1 MKKIKTLQLGA
12 LLIGTAI
19 CFGTMRPAVA
29 VAADA
34 NPIVFSAVAR
44 DADGFVKNNATL
56 QLDCRLVD
64 RETRNTVYSETHTL
78 SADAMG
84 QLQIPLGDGTPTYG
98 NFQQVDFSQPLDLL
112 VFDGDQ
118 LLTDAPLTQVPSA
131 AFAQT
136 ADHAETANNALSA
149 QTLDGIAFDDE
160 AEPDQST
167 IWSSAKVSQML
178 GNQQQGVQSGQTAIA
193 KERAERMAEDQRIWD
208 SLNVRGNDLIAMNE
222 RFNEQDERLNGMD
235 ERMHEQEA
243 SIDAL
248 EERADGHDEAINA
261 LEERTNGMDQHLHDL
276 DDDLSTLKER
286 VDGHD
291 AAINTLEERV
301 EGMDGHM
308 HDLDDDLSALE
319 ERVSANEG
327 NINTLEERTEDIDR
341 HLHDLEANVNDSL
354 EVVWDSID
362 ALKDELRQQQE
373 EIERQMGDIN
383 YCLVNDAERGIYH
396 NAIPLYDADKPD
408 TIGLFANPILKV
420 LRQDGHCALFSALHL
435 ASQLKRSY
443 RARVMTYNTS
453 GDPTSPK
460 EVYIPASTA
469 GLDIYVD
476 NYRMDVPVVYYT
488 YDALVFDVEFYYLG
502 DDTTPKLYVTLIR
515 E

>member
-1 MKKIKTLQLGA
+1 MEKTRIFQLGA
-12 LLIGTAI
+12 LLLGTAI

-29 VAADA
+29 VAADT

-44 DADGFVKNNATL
+44 DHDGFVKNDATL

-84 QLQIPLGDGTPTYG
+84 QLQIPLGDGTPTFG
-98 NFQQVDFSQPLDLL
+98 NFQQVDFSQPLDL
-112 VFDGDQ
+112 VVYDGDQ
-118 LLTDAPLTQVPSA
+118 LLTDAPLTQVPAA

-149 QTLDGIAFDDE
+149 QTLNGIAFDDE
-160 AEPDQST
+160 AEPDQGT
-167 IWSSAKVSQML
+167 IWSSAKVSQMI

-208 SLNVRGNDLIAMNE
+208 SLNVRANDQTALTE
-222 RFNEQDERLNGMD
+222 RVEEHFNTLEERV
-235 ERMHEQEA
+235 HEQET
-243 SIDAL
+243 DL
-248 EERADGHDEAINA
+248 NTLKERVDGHDSEINTVK
-261 LEERTNGMDQHLHDL
+261 EHVDGMDNHMHEM

-291 AAINTLEERV
+291 AAIE
-301 EGMDGHM
+301 
-308 HDLDDDLSALE
+308 ALE
-319 ERVSANEG
+319 D
-327 NINTLEERTEDIDR
+327 RTEDIDH
-341 HLHDLEANVNDSL
+341 HLHDLEASVNDSL

-362 ALKDELRQQQE
+362 ALKDEIRQQKE
-373 EIERQMGDIN
+373 DIEHQIGDLN
-383 YCLVNDAERGIYH
+383 FCLVNDAEKGLYH
-396 NAIPLYDADKPD
+396 NAIPLYDFERPD
-408 TIGLFANPILKV
+408 SIGLFANPILKV
-420 LRQDGHCALFSALHL
+420 LRQDANCDLFSALDR
-435 ASQLKRSY
+435 ASLLKRSY
-443 RARVMTYNTS
+443 RARVMTYNT
-453 GDPTSPK
+453 GGNPTSPK

-502 DDTTPKLYVTLIR
+502 DGTTPKLYVTLIR

>member
-1 MKKIKTLQLGA
+1 MEKTRIFQLGA
-12 LLIGTAI
+12 LLLGTTI

-29 VAADA
+29 VAADT

-44 DADGFVKNNATL
+44 DHDGFVKNDATL

-64 RETRNTVYSETHTL
+64 RETRNTIYSETHTL

-84 QLQIPLGDGTPTYG
+84 QLQIPLGDGTPTFG
-98 NFQQVDFSQPLDLL
+98 NFQQVDFSQPLDL
-112 VFDGDQ
+112 VVYDGDQ
-118 LLTDAPLTQVPSA
+118 LLTDAPLTQVPAA

-149 QTLDGIAFDDE
+149 QTLNGIAFDDE
-160 AEPDQST
+160 AEPDQGT
-167 IWSSAKVSQML
+167 IWSSAKVSQMI

-208 SLNVRGNDLIAMNE
+208 SLNVRANDQTALTE
-222 RFNEQDERLNGMD
+222 RVEEHFNTLEERV
-235 ERMHEQEA
+235 HEQET
-243 SIDAL
+243 DL
-248 EERADGHDEAINA
+248 NTLKERVDGHEAEIN
-261 LEERTNGMDQHLHDL
+261 TVKGHVDDMDNHMHEM

-291 AAINTLEERV
+291 AAIE
-301 EGMDGHM
+301 
-308 HDLDDDLSALE
+308 ALE
-319 ERVSANEG
+319 D
-327 NINTLEERTEDIDR
+327 RTEDIDH
-341 HLHDLEANVNDSL
+341 HLHDLEASVNDSL

-362 ALKDELRQQQE
+362 ALKDEIRQQKE
-373 EIERQMGDIN
+373 DIEHQIGDLN
-383 YCLVNDAERGIYH
+383 FCLVNDAEKGLYH
-396 NAIPLYDADKPD
+396 NAIPLYDFERPD
-408 TIGLFANPILKV
+408 SIGLFANPILKV
-420 LRQDGHCALFSALHL
+420 LRQDANCDLFSALDR
-435 ASQLKRSY
+435 ASLLKRSY
-443 RARVMTYNTS
+443 RARVMTYNT
-453 GDPTSPK
+453 GGNPTSPK

-502 DDTTPKLYVTLIR
+502 DGTTPKLYVTLIR

>member
-1 MKKIKTLQLGA
+1 MEKTRIFQLGA

-29 VAADA
+29 VAADT

-44 DADGFVKNNATL
+44 DHDGFVKNDATL

-84 QLQIPLGDGTPTYG
+84 QLQIPLGDGTPTFG
-98 NFQQVDFSQPLDLL
+98 NFQQVDFSQPLDL
-112 VFDGDQ
+112 VVYDGDQ
-118 LLTDAPLTQVPSA
+118 LLTDAPLTQVPAA

-149 QTLDGIAFDDE
+149 QTLNGIAFDDE
-160 AEPDQST
+160 AEPDQGT
-167 IWSSAKVSQML
+167 IWSSAKVSQMI

-208 SLNVRGNDLIAMNE
+208 SLNVRANDQTALTE
-222 RFNEQDERLNGMD
+222 RVEEHFNTLEERV
-235 ERMHEQEA
+235 HEQET
-243 SIDAL
+243 DL
-248 EERADGHDEAINA
+248 NTLKERVDGHEAEINTVK
-261 LEERTNGMDQHLHDL
+261 EHVDGMDNHMHEM

-291 AAINTLEERV
+291 AAIE
-301 EGMDGHM
+301 
-308 HDLDDDLSALE
+308 ALE
-319 ERVSANEG
+319 D
-327 NINTLEERTEDIDR
+327 RTEDIDH
-341 HLHDLEANVNDSL
+341 HLHDLEASVNDSL

-362 ALKDELRQQQE
+362 ALKDEIRQQKE
-373 EIERQMGDIN
+373 DIEHQIGDLN
-383 YCLVNDAERGIYH
+383 FCLVNDAEKGLYH
-396 NAIPLYDADKPD
+396 NAIPLYDFERPD
-408 TIGLFANPILKV
+408 SIGLFANPILKV
-420 LRQDGHCALFSALHL
+420 LRQDANCDLFSALDR
-435 ASQLKRSY
+435 ASLLKRSY
-443 RARVMTYNTS
+443 RARVMTYNT
-453 GDPTSPK
+453 GGNPTSPK

-502 DDTTPKLYVTLIR
+502 DGTTPKLYVTLIR

>member
-1 MKKIKTLQLGA
+1 MEKTRIFQLGA

-29 VAADA
+29 VAADT

-44 DADGFVKNNATL
+44 DHDGFVKNDATL

-84 QLQIPLGDGTPTYG
+84 QLQIPLGDGTPTFG
-98 NFQQVDFSQPLDLL
+98 NFQQVDFSQPLDL
-112 VFDGDQ
+112 VVYDGDQ
-118 LLTDAPLTQVPSA
+118 LLTDAPLTQVPAA

-149 QTLDGIAFDDE
+149 QTLNGIAFDDE
-160 AEPDQST
+160 AEPDQGT
-167 IWSSAKVSQML
+167 IWSSAKVSQMI

-208 SLNVRGNDLIAMNE
+208 SLNVRANDQTALTE
-222 RFNEQDERLNGMD
+222 RVEEHFNTLEERV
-235 ERMHEQEA
+235 HEQET
-243 SIDAL
+243 DL
-248 EERADGHDEAINA
+248 NTLKERVDGHDSEINTVK
-261 LEERTNGMDQHLHDL
+261 EHFDGMDNHMHEM

-291 AAINTLEERV
+291 AAIE
-301 EGMDGHM
+301 
-308 HDLDDDLSALE
+308 ALE
-319 ERVSANEG
+319 D
-327 NINTLEERTEDIDR
+327 RTEDIDHHR
-341 HLHDLEANVNDSL
+341 HDLEASVNDSL

-362 ALKDELRQQQE
+362 ALKDEIRQQKE
-373 EIERQMGDIN
+373 DIEHQIGDLN
-383 YCLVNDAERGIYH
+383 FCLVNDAEKGLYH
-396 NAIPLYDADKPD
+396 NAIPLYDFERPD
-408 TIGLFANPILKV
+408 SIGLFANPILKV
-420 LRQDGHCALFSALHL
+420 LRQDANCDLFSALDR

-443 RARVMTYNTS
+443 RARVMTYNT
-453 GDPTSPK
+453 GGNPMNPK

-502 DDTTPKLYVTLIR
+502 DDMTPKLYVTLIR

>member
-1 MKKIKTLQLGA
+1 MEKTRIFQLGA

-29 VAADA
+29 VAADT

-44 DADGFVKNNATL
+44 DHDGFVKNDATL

-84 QLQIPLGDGTPTYG
+84 QLQIPLGDGTPTFG
-98 NFQQVDFSQPLDLL
+98 NFQQVDFSQPLDL
-112 VFDGDQ
+112 VVYDGDQ
-118 LLTDAPLTQVPSA
+118 LLTDAPLTQVPAA

-149 QTLDGIAFDDE
+149 QTLNGIAFDDE
-160 AEPDQST
+160 AEPDQGT
-167 IWSSAKVSQML
+167 IWSSAKVSQMI

-193 KERAERMAEDQRIWD
+193 KERAERMTEDQRIWD
-208 SLNVRGNDLIAMNE
+208 SLNVRGNEQTALSE
-222 RFNEQDERLNGMD
+222 RIEEHFNTLEERV
-235 ERMHEQEA
+235 HEQEV
-243 SIDAL
+243 DL
-248 EERADGHDEAINA
+248 NA
-261 LEERTNGMDQHLHDL
+261 LE
-276 DDDLSTLKER
+276 ER

-291 AAINTLEERV
+291 VAIE
-301 EGMDGHM
+301 
-308 HDLDDDLSALE
+308 ALE
-319 ERVSANEG
+319 D
-327 NINTLEERTEDIDR
+327 RTEDIDH
-341 HLHDLEANVNDSL
+341 HLHDLEASVNDSL

-362 ALKDELRQQQE
+362 ALKDEIRQQKE
-373 EIERQMGDIN
+373 DIEHQIGDLN
-383 YCLVNDAERGIYH
+383 FCLVNDAEKGLYH
-396 NAIPLYDADKPD
+396 NAIPLYDFERPD
-408 TIGLFANPILKV
+408 SIGLFANPILKV
-420 LRQDGHCALFSALHL
+420 LRQDANCDLFADLNR

-443 RARVMTYNTS
+443 RARVMTYNT
-453 GDPTSPK
+453 GGNPMNPK

-502 DDTTPKLYVTLIR
+502 DDMTPKLYVTLIR

>member
-1 MKKIKTLQLGA
+1 MKKIKTIQLGA

-167 IWSSAKVSQML
+167 IWSSAKVSQMF

-208 SLNVRGNDLIAMNE
+208 SINIRDNERRALETRIHDSLTTVWDSIHIIRNDLNTI
-222 RFNEQDERLNGMD
+222 DER
-235 ERMHEQEA
+235 
-243 SIDAL
+243 I
-248 EERADGHDEAINA
+248 
-261 LEERTNGMDQHLHDL
+261 
-276 DDDLSTLKER
+276 
-286 VDGHD
+286 
-291 AAINTLEERV
+291 
-301 EGMDGHM
+301 
-308 HDLDDDLSALE
+308 
-319 ERVSANEG
+319 
-327 NINTLEERTEDIDR
+327 
-341 HLHDLEANVNDSL
+341 NDSL
-354 EVVWDSID
+354 EGVWDSID
-362 ALKDELRQQQE
+362 ALKDEIRQQQE

-420 LRQDGHCALFSALHL
+420 LRQDDYCDLFSALHL
-435 ASQLKRSY
+435 ASQLKKSY

>member
-1 MKKIKTLQLGA
+1 MEKTRIFQLGA

-29 VAADA
+29 VAADT

-44 DADGFVKNNATL
+44 DHDGFVKNDATL

-84 QLQIPLGDGTPTYG
+84 QLQIPLGDGTPTFG
-98 NFQQVDFSQPLDLL
+98 NFQQVDFSQPLDL
-112 VFDGDQ
+112 VVYDGDQ
-118 LLTDAPLTQVPSA
+118 LLTDAPLTQVPAA

-149 QTLDGIAFDDE
+149 QTLNGIAFDDE
-160 AEPDQST
+160 AEPDQGT
-167 IWSSAKVSQML
+167 IWSSAKVSQMI

-208 SLNVRGNDLIAMNE
+208 SLNVRANDQTALTE
-222 RFNEQDERLNGMD
+222 RVEEHFNTLEERV
-235 ERMHEQEA
+235 HEQET
-243 SIDAL
+243 DL
-248 EERADGHDEAINA
+248 NTLKERVDGHEAEINTVKEHVDGMDDHMHEMDDDLSTLKERVDGHDSEINTVK
-261 LEERTNGMDQHLHDL
+261 EHVDGMDNHMHEM

-291 AAINTLEERV
+291 AAIE
-301 EGMDGHM
+301 
-308 HDLDDDLSALE
+308 ALE
-319 ERVSANEG
+319 D
-327 NINTLEERTEDIDR
+327 RTEDIDH
-341 HLHDLEANVNDSL
+341 HLHDLEASVNDSL

-362 ALKDELRQQQE
+362 ALKDEIRQQKE
-373 EIERQMGDIN
+373 DIEHQIGDLN
-383 YCLVNDAERGIYH
+383 FCLVNDAEKGLYH
-396 NAIPLYDADKPD
+396 NAIPLYDFERPD
-408 TIGLFANPILKV
+408 SIGLFANPILKV
-420 LRQDGHCALFSALHL
+420 LRQDANCDLFSALDR
-435 ASQLKRSY
+435 ASLLKRSY
-443 RARVMTYNTS
+443 RARVMTYNT
-453 GDPTSPK
+453 GGNPTSPK

-502 DDTTPKLYVTLIR
+502 DGTTPKLYVTLIR

>member
-1 MKKIKTLQLGA
+1 MEKTRIFQLGA
-12 LLIGTAI
+12 LLLGTAI

-29 VAADA
+29 VAADT

-44 DADGFVKNNATL
+44 DHDGFVKNDATL

-84 QLQIPLGDGTPTYG
+84 QLQIPLGDGTPTFG
-98 NFQQVDFSQPLDLL
+98 NFQQVDFSQPLDL
-112 VFDGDQ
+112 VVYDGDQ
-118 LLTDAPLTQVPSA
+118 LLTDAPLTQVPAA

-149 QTLDGIAFDDE
+149 QTLNGIAFDDE
-160 AEPDQST
+160 AEPDQGT
-167 IWSSAKVSQML
+167 IWSSAKVSQMI

-193 KERAERMAEDQRIWD
+193 KERAERMTEDQRIWD
-208 SLNVRGNDLIAMNE
+208 SLNVRANDQTALTE
-222 RFNEQDERLNGMD
+222 RVEEHFNTLEERV
-235 ERMHEQEA
+235 HEQET
-243 SIDAL
+243 DL
-248 EERADGHDEAINA
+248 NTLKERVDGHDSEINTVK
-261 LEERTNGMDQHLHDL
+261 EHVDGMDNHMHEM

-291 AAINTLEERV
+291 VAIE
-301 EGMDGHM
+301 
-308 HDLDDDLSALE
+308 ALE
-319 ERVSANEG
+319 D
-327 NINTLEERTEDIDR
+327 RTEDIDH
-341 HLHDLEANVNDSL
+341 HLHDLEASVNDSL

-362 ALKDELRQQQE
+362 ALKDEIRQQKE
-373 EIERQMGDIN
+373 DIEHQIGDLN
-383 YCLVNDAERGIYH
+383 FCLVNDAEKGLYH
-396 NAIPLYDADKPD
+396 NAIPLYDFERPD
-408 TIGLFANPILKV
+408 SIGLFANPILKV
-420 LRQDGHCALFSALHL
+420 LRQDANCDLFSALDR
-435 ASQLKRSY
+435 ASLLKRSY
-443 RARVMTYNTS
+443 RARVMTYNTG

-502 DDTTPKLYVTLIR
+502 DGTTPKLYVTLIR

>member
-1 MKKIKTLQLGA
+1 MEKTRIFQLGA
-12 LLIGTAI
+12 LLLGTAI

-29 VAADA
+29 VAADT

-44 DADGFVKNNATL
+44 DHDGFVKNDATL

-84 QLQIPLGDGTPTYG
+84 QLQIPLGDGTPTFC
-98 NFQQVDFSQPLDLL
+98 NFQQVDFSQPLDL
-112 VFDGDQ
+112 VVYDGDQ
-118 LLTDAPLTQVPSA
+118 LLTDAPLTQVPAA

-149 QTLDGIAFDDE
+149 QTLNGIAFDDE
-160 AEPDQST
+160 AEPDQGT
-167 IWSSAKVSQML
+167 IWSSAKVSQMI

-208 SLNVRGNDLIAMNE
+208 SLNVRANDQTALTE
-222 RFNEQDERLNGMD
+222 RVEEHFNTLEERV
-235 ERMHEQEA
+235 HEQET
-243 SIDAL
+243 DL
-248 EERADGHDEAINA
+248 NTLKERVDGHEAEINTVK
-261 LEERTNGMDQHLHDL
+261 EHVDGMDDHMHEM

-291 AAINTLEERV
+291 AAIE
-301 EGMDGHM
+301 
-308 HDLDDDLSALE
+308 ALE
-319 ERVSANEG
+319 D
-327 NINTLEERTEDIDR
+327 RTEDIDH
-341 HLHDLEANVNDSL
+341 HLHDLEASVNDSL

-362 ALKDELRQQQE
+362 ALKDESRQQKE
-373 EIERQMGDIN
+373 DIEHQIGDLN
-383 YCLVNDAERGIYH
+383 FCLVNDAEKGLYH
-396 NAIPLYDADKPD
+396 NAIPLYDFERPD
-408 TIGLFANPILKV
+408 SIGLFANPILKV
-420 LRQDGHCALFSALHL
+420 LRQDANCDLFSALDR
-435 ASQLKRSY
+435 ASLLKRSY
-443 RARVMTYNTS
+443 RARVMTYNTG
-453 GDPTSPK
+453 GDPMNPK

-476 NYRMDVPVVYYT
+476 NYRMDMPVVYYT

-502 DDTTPKLYVTLIR
+502 DGTTPKLYVTLIR

>member
-1 MKKIKTLQLGA
+1 MEKTRIFQLGA

-19 CFGTMRPAVA
+19 CFGTTRPAVA
-29 VAADA
+29 VAADT

-44 DADGFVKNNATL
+44 DHDGFVKNDATL

-84 QLQIPLGDGTPTYG
+84 QLQIPLGDGTPTFG
-98 NFQQVDFSQPLDLL
+98 NFQQVDFSQPLDL
-112 VFDGDQ
+112 VVYDGDQ
-118 LLTDAPLTQVPSA
+118 LLTDAPLTQVPAA

-149 QTLDGIAFDDE
+149 QTLNGIAFDDE
-160 AEPDQST
+160 AEPDQGT
-167 IWSSAKVSQML
+167 IWSSAKVSQMI

-208 SLNVRGNDLIAMNE
+208 SLNVRANDQTALTE
-222 RFNEQDERLNGMD
+222 RVEEHFNTLEERV
-235 ERMHEQEA
+235 HEQET
-243 SIDAL
+243 DL
-248 EERADGHDEAINA
+248 NTLKERVDGHEAEINTVK
-261 LEERTNGMDQHLHDL
+261 EHVDGMDDHMHEM

-291 AAINTLEERV
+291 VAIE
-301 EGMDGHM
+301 
-308 HDLDDDLSALE
+308 ALE
-319 ERVSANEG
+319 D
-327 NINTLEERTEDIDR
+327 RTEDIDH
-341 HLHDLEANVNDSL
+341 HLHDLEASVNDSL

-362 ALKDELRQQQE
+362 ALKDEIRQQKE
-373 EIERQMGDIN
+373 DIEHQIGDLN
-383 YCLVNDAERGIYH
+383 FCLVNDAEKGLYH
-396 NAIPLYDADKPD
+396 NAIPLYDFERPD
-408 TIGLFANPILKV
+408 SIGLFANPILKV
-420 LRQDGHCALFSALHL
+420 LRQDANCDLFSALDR
-435 ASQLKRSY
+435 ASLLKRSY
-443 RARVMTYNTS
+443 RARVMTYNT
-453 GDPTSPK
+453 GGNPTSPK

-476 NYRMDVPVVYYT
+476 NYRMDMPVVYYT

-502 DDTTPKLYVTLIR
+502 NGTTPKLYVTLIR

>member
-1 MKKIKTLQLGA
+1 MEKTRIFQLGA
-12 LLIGTAI
+12 LLLGTAI

-29 VAADA
+29 VAADT

-44 DADGFVKNNATL
+44 DHDGFVKNDATL

-84 QLQIPLGDGTPTYG
+84 QLQIPLGDGTPTFG
-98 NFQQVDFSQPLDLL
+98 NFQQVDFSQPLDL
-112 VFDGDQ
+112 VVYDGDQ
-118 LLTDAPLTQVPSA
+118 LLTDAPLTQVPAA

-149 QTLDGIAFDDE
+149 QTLNGIAFDDE
-160 AEPDQST
+160 AEPDQGT
-167 IWSSAKVSQML
+167 IWSSAKVSQMI

-208 SLNVRGNDLIAMNE
+208 SLNVRANDQTALTE
-222 RFNEQDERLNGMD
+222 RVEEHFNTLEERV
-235 ERMHEQEA
+235 HEQET
-243 SIDAL
+243 DL
-248 EERADGHDEAINA
+248 NTLKERVDGHEAEINTVK
-261 LEERTNGMDQHLHDL
+261 EHVDGMDDHMHEM

-291 AAINTLEERV
+291 AAIE
-301 EGMDGHM
+301 
-308 HDLDDDLSALE
+308 ALE
-319 ERVSANEG
+319 D
-327 NINTLEERTEDIDR
+327 RTEDIDH
-341 HLHDLEANVNDSL
+341 HLHDLEASVNDSL

-362 ALKDELRQQQE
+362 ALKDEIRQQKE
-373 EIERQMGDIN
+373 DIEHQIGDLN
-383 YCLVNDAERGIYH
+383 FCLVNDAEKGLYH
-396 NAIPLYDADKPD
+396 NAIPLYDFERPD
-408 TIGLFANPILKV
+408 SIGLFANPILKV
-420 LRQDGHCALFSALHL
+420 LRQDANCDLFSALDR
-435 ASQLKRSY
+435 ASLLKRSY
-443 RARVMTYNTS
+443 RARVMTYNT
-453 GDPTSPK
+453 GGNPTSPK

-502 DDTTPKLYVTLIR
+502 DGTTPKLYVTLIR

>member
-1 MKKIKTLQLGA
+1 MEKTRIFQLGA

-29 VAADA
+29 VAADT

-44 DADGFVKNNATL
+44 DHDGFVKNDATL

-84 QLQIPLGDGTPTYG
+84 QLQIPLGDGTPTFG
-98 NFQQVDFSQPLDLL
+98 NFQQVDFSQPLDL
-112 VFDGDQ
+112 VVYDGDQ
-118 LLTDAPLTQVPSA
+118 LLTDAPLTQVPAA

-149 QTLDGIAFDDE
+149 QTLNGIAFDDE
-160 AEPDQST
+160 AEPDQGT
-167 IWSSAKVSQML
+167 IWSSAKVSQMI

-208 SLNVRGNDLIAMNE
+208 SLNVRANDQTALTE
-222 RFNEQDERLNGMD
+222 RVEEHFNTLEERV
-235 ERMHEQEA
+235 HEQET
-243 SIDAL
+243 DL
-248 EERADGHDEAINA
+248 NTLKERVDGHEAEINTVK
-261 LEERTNGMDQHLHDL
+261 EHVDGMDDHMHEM

-291 AAINTLEERV
+291 AAIE
-301 EGMDGHM
+301 
-308 HDLDDDLSALE
+308 ALE
-319 ERVSANEG
+319 D
-327 NINTLEERTEDIDR
+327 RTEDIDH
-341 HLHDLEANVNDSL
+341 HLHDLEASVNDSL

-362 ALKDELRQQQE
+362 ALKDEIRQQKE
-373 EIERQMGDIN
+373 DIEHQIGDLN
-383 YCLVNDAERGIYH
+383 FCLVNDAEKGLYH
-396 NAIPLYDADKPD
+396 NAIPLYDFERPD
-408 TIGLFANPILKV
+408 SIGLFANPILKV
-420 LRQDGHCALFSALHL
+420 LRQDANCDLFSALDR
-435 ASQLKRSY
+435 ASLLKRSY
-443 RARVMTYNTS
+443 RARVMTYNTG
-453 GDPTSPK
+453 GDPMNPK

-502 DDTTPKLYVTLIR
+502 DGTTPKLYVTLIR